1 MNLDRSERRSL
12 DRLATLEGE
21 IWARRLLD
29 QLTTWDGP
37 VQDEWPGRLE
47 DARALAAALVD
58 GPRTQ
63 EALALTIHQ
72 RAQAVW
78 GNLVLGTQRYVA
90 NTPLKRPRN
99 DEAVTLAL
107 LRVPQ

>member
-12 DRLATLEGE
+12 DRLAALEGE

-37 VQDEWPGRLE
+37 VQGEWPGRLE

-78 GNLVLGTQRYVA
+78 GSLVLG
-90 NTPLKRPRN
+90 RN
-99 DEAVTLAL
+99 GT
-107 LRVPQ
+107 

>member
-1 MNLDRSERRSL
+1 MNLGRSERRSL
-12 DRLATLEGE
+12 DMLATLEGE

-37 VQDEWPGRLE
+37 ILAEWPGRLE
-47 DARALAAALVD
+47 DARALARALVD
-58 GPRTQ
+58 GPKTQ

-78 GNLVLGTQRYVA
+78 ASLLLG
-90 NTPLKRPRN
+90 RN
-99 DEAVTLAL
+99 GT
-107 LRVPQ
+107 

>member
-1 MNLDRSERRSL
+1 MGVIQEGGHMDLDRSKKGSL

-37 VQDEWPGRLE
+37 VESDWPGRLE

-63 EALALTIHQ
+63 EALAVTIHQ

-78 GNLVLGTQRYVA
+78 GSLVLSRNGTSP
-90 NTPLKRPRN
+90 TPP
-99 DEAVTLAL
+99 
-107 LRVPQ
+107 